1 MPTEYI
7 PKSLAL
13 DIIARL
19 CTDYSAAYAEISAI
33 MGVFMVDDEPS
44 RNSGKLEEKLFKTI
58 DTANGSVSCIS
69 TDHFGEATEK
79 VEDCTGTRACNQ
91 ENAENAHVQS
101 KEASMDKL
109 LKDWTLGEVKK
120 LCAETGMDC
129 EKCPL
134 SVKNEVPPSCRL
146 ENDPPDN
153 WDLSERPRWT
163 ERDKEDAM
171 MIKRVFNG
179 FQIGIAR
186 DTLVQLRTFAKDD
199 YPSEYINSDMF
210 PSLKPGESVTL
221 DEIIGANNAD
231 NI

>member
-1 MPTEYI
+1 
-7 PKSLAL
+7 
-13 DIIARL
+13 
-19 CTDYSAAYAEISAI
+19 
-33 MGVFMVDDEPS
+33 
-44 RNSGKLEEKLFKTI
+44 
-58 DTANGSVSCIS
+58 
-69 TDHFGEATEK
+69 
-79 VEDCTGTRACNQ
+79 
-91 ENAENAHVQS
+91 
-101 KEASMDKL
+101 MDKP

-129 EKCPL
+129 EKCPF

-186 DTLVQLRTFAKDD
+186 DTLAQLRTFAKDD

>member
-33 MGVFMVDDEPS
+33 MGVFMADEPS
-44 RNSGKLEEKLFKTI
+44 GSSGKLEETHDRDMKGVLNKMSQELKKNAEKLFKTI
-58 DTANGSVSCIS
+58 DTANGSISCIT
-69 TDHFGEATEK
+69 TDHFVETTEK
-79 VEDCTGTRACNQ
+79 VENM
-91 ENAENAHVQS
+91 N
-101 KEASMDKL
+101 KP

-129 EKCPL
+129 EKCPF

-186 DTLVQLRTFAKDD
+186 DTLAQLRTFAKDD

>member
-1 MPTEYI
+1 MNSNCYNTSCPFRNNDTISSTYCACYACPNRESQDYI
-7 PKSLAL
+7 V
-13 DIIARL
+13 I
-19 CTDYSAAYAEISAI
+19 T
-33 MGVFMVDDEPS
+33 
-44 RNSGKLEEKLFKTI
+44 
-58 DTANGSVSCIS
+58 
-69 TDHFGEATEK
+69 TDHFVETTEK
-79 VEDCTGTRACNQ
+79 VENM
-91 ENAENAHVQS
+91 N
-101 KEASMDKL
+101 KP

-129 EKCPL
+129 EKCPF

-186 DTLVQLRTFAKDD
+186 DTLAQLRTFAKDD